1 MAKPPTY
8 RLETLLDIR
17 ERNKDVAERY
27 LGECLAALKTEQER
41 LREMEK
47 ELERMIAKREQKT
60 REYAEKAMRGEMA
73 ARGAVAANL
82 YIERLKEQ
90 EEMQENAIEGQ
101 KGVVAQKKEEVEAA
115 RQDLVKANQDLKALE
130 KHKEKW
136 ADQIKKEQMKKEEED
151 LDEIAQTGYM
161 SRRGES

>member
-1 MAKPPTY
+1 MAKLPDY
-8 RLETLLDIR
+8 RLQSLLEIR
-17 ERNKDVAERY
+17 ERAKDTAERY
-27 LGECLAALKTEQER
+27 LGECLAALKAEQER

-82 YIERLKEQ
+82 YIKRLKEQ

-101 KGVVAQKKEEVEAA
+101 KGVVAQKEEEVQAA
-115 RQDLVKANQDLKALE
+115 REDLTKANQDLKALE
-130 KHKEKW
+130 KHREKW
-136 ADQIKKEQMKKEEED
+136 ADEIKKKRAYKEEED

-161 SRRGES
+161 SRRDES